1 MSGKYVNQ
9 NETNN
14 EVKEYINQLKM
25 KNKFASFDDN

>member
-25 KNKFASFDDN
+25 KNEYIWLLR

>member
-9 NETNN
+9 NESN

-25 KNKFASFDDN
+25 KNEYI